1 MKMIQLLL
9 YFAYCL
15 HLDSLKKLAVP
26 LIGIE
31 TLELFPIQNQTKSIV
46 GLEMQHAGEEIWS
59 ECDYKISGEI
69 ELFSKQSY
77 Y

>member
-9 YFAYCL
+9 YSAYCL
-15 HLDSLKKLAVP
+15 HLDSLKKLSVP

-31 TLELFPIQNQTKSIV
+31 TLELFPIQDQTKSIV
-46 GLEMQHAGEEIWS
+46 GLEHAGEEIWS
-59 ECDYKISGEI
+59 ECDYKISGET